1 MNKEKQ
7 LLDDAASKLLGLAL
21 SSGAERAEVCASY
34 GQRTKIQLEKQDFHL
49 ASADDGFHFGVR
61 VLLGQ
66 RQGFASCN
74 STDPK
79 DLKEVALRA
88 VEIAGFSPQ
97 NPHYGIEASANLPDK
112 APACLWD
119 EALARISVQTQ
130 KEWTKN
136 LLEEALR
143 DPRFRLNEGG
153 LTLGS
158 GAFLVVNSQ
167 GTHKLR
173 TDGEVSWSLMGM
185 AVEGDNITSFDYFQ
199 HMARHLDGLT
209 DAIRNTTRSFRDKI
223 VANLKQGKAKSYKGL
238 VVFSPRAC
246 LDILFSALTHHVNGR
261 SVVEATGKWKVADL
275 GKQILSPLV
284 SMSDEPWLTDRVGC
298 AAFDREGTP
307 TQARSLIEKGVLKNF
322 LLDGYA
328 AKALNLKS
336 TGHAQGGPGGIP
348 SVGPFTLKVSGGTE
362 PLASLLTRARQQQ
375 NEILVLDRYSGQTD
389 PITGDFSG
397 VAKGGEWWVN
407 GERAYCVKETLV
419 AGNLFDV
426 LGKQLFGVS
435 KETEVIDSAEECPTI
450 LADGVSVTGG

>member
-49 ASADDGFHFGVR
+49 ASADDGYQFGVR

-97 NPHYGIEASANLPDK
+97 NPNYGIEASANLPDK
-112 APACLWD
+112 APSSLWD
-119 EALARISVQTQ
+119 EALSKISVQTQ

-136 LLEEALR
+136 LLDEALR
-143 DPRFRLNEGG
+143 DPRFRLSEGS

-158 GAFLVVNSQ
+158 AAFLVVNSQ

-173 TDGEVSWSLMGM
+173 TDGEVTWSLMGM
-185 AVEGDNITSFDYFQ
+185 GVEGDNITSFDYFQ
-199 HMARHLDGLT
+199 NMARRLEGLT
-209 DAIRNTTRSFRDKI
+209 DAIRNTTRVFREKI
-223 VANLKQGKAKSYKGL
+223 VGNLKQGRAKSYKGL

-246 LDILFSALTHHVNGR
+246 LDILFSALTHHLNGR
-261 SVVEATGKWKVADL
+261 SVVEATGRWKNADL
-275 GKQILSPLV
+275 GKQVLNPLLTLR
-284 SMSDEPWLTDRVGC
+284 DEPWLADRMGC
-298 AAFDREGTP
+298 AAFDREGVP
-307 TQARSLIEKGVLKNF
+307 TLSRTLVEKGVLKSF
-322 LLDGYA
+322 LVDGYA
-328 AKALNLKS
+328 GKALGLPS

-348 SVGPFTLKVSGGTE
+348 YVGTFTLCVSGGTE

-375 NEILVLDRYSGQTD
+375 SEILVLDRYSGQTD

-397 VAKGGEWWVN
+397 VAKGGEWWIN
-407 GERAYCVKETLV
+407 GERAHCVKETLI

-426 LGKQLFGVS
+426 LGRHLFGVS
-435 KETEVIDSAEECPTI
+435 KEVEVIDSAEECPTI
-450 LADGVSVTGG
+450 LADGISVTGG